1 MTQLDVRRRPVARSR
16 AHPRTDGTELDA
28 DGAPVWARAEG
39 QELVPEV
46 AAWRRLGVGL
56 RCETWLGW
64 SRRGWHPVVVKI
76 ARPHQV
82 AHPRAWASLTRE
94 VYVLT
99 RVRHPSV
106 PVLYGSRLDGARPHV
121 LLEYVDGPDLADELD
136 DGGPFDAVS
145 AARLATQLLSALA
158 AVHGTGAA
166 HLDVKPENV
175 LIRDGRPVLVD
186 FGSAR
191 PIGSSQPVGQ
201 PVGTVGYAAPEMEA
215 CRPVSAAMDAY
226 GVGMVLREALA
237 GGVRTRRR
245 TSNAAVAAVAEQLT
259 AADPAGRP
267 TVPEALAALA
277 AATGP
282 DLLWPA
288 SVAGAPIDLPG
299 R

>member
-1 MTQLDVRRRPVARSR
+1 M
-16 AHPRTDGTELDA
+16 
-28 DGAPVWARAEG
+28 
-39 QELVPEV
+39 
-46 AAWRRLGVGL
+46 
-56 RCETWLGW
+56 
-64 SRRGWHPVVVKI
+64 
-76 ARPHQV
+76 
-82 AHPRAWASLTRE
+82 
-94 VYVLT
+94 
-99 RVRHPSV
+99 
-106 PVLYGSRLDGARPHV
+106 
-121 LLEYVDGPDLADELD
+121 
-136 DGGPFDAVS
+136 S

-158 AVHGTGAA
+158 AVHVTGAA

-175 LIRDGRPVLVD
+175 VIRDGRPVLVD

-191 PIGSSQPVGQ
+191 PIGSPNRPVSRSA
-201 PVGTVGYAAPEMEA
+201 PLGYAAPEMEA
-215 CRPVSAAMDAY
+215 CRPISAAMDVY